1 MKKNKVFK
9 YVRLLF
15 NFRKKPYI
23 LFRNLLGFYPLD
35 IELYQLAM
43 LNKSNFAKDKDGR
56 LINNERLEFLGD
68 AVLET
73 AVTDILYHRFPNKK
87 EGFLTILRS
96 RIVQRKML
104 NKLGMQIGL
113 NRLAKSA
120 GLSKPFNIYGNT
132 LEALIGAIYLD
143 RGYKY
148 AHLFVNSILKKH
160 VNLGKISNEEAN
172 YKVKLQEW
180 AQKNKMSFRYELF
193 EDENPKSNHFVVELY
208 IEDVLAGVGTALSK
222 KEAQQ
227 LAAETAY
234 RKLTPNNPLM
244 KEIRAK
250 KTPSQPEQE
259 QEEIVLEETND

>member
-1 MKKNKVFK
+1 M
-9 YVRLLF
+9 
-15 NFRKKPYI
+15 
-23 LFRNLLGFYPLD
+23 
-35 IELYQLAM
+35 
-43 LNKSNFAKDKDGR
+43 
-56 LINNERLEFLGD
+56 
-68 AVLET
+68 
-73 AVTDILYHRFPNKK
+73 
-87 EGFLTILRS
+87 
-96 RIVQRKML
+96 
-104 NKLGMQIGL
+104 
-113 NRLAKSA
+113 
-120 GLSKPFNIYGNT
+120 
-132 LEALIGAIYLD
+132 
-143 RGYKY
+143 
-148 AHLFVNSILKKH
+148 
-160 VNLGKISNEEAN
+160 GKISNEEAN